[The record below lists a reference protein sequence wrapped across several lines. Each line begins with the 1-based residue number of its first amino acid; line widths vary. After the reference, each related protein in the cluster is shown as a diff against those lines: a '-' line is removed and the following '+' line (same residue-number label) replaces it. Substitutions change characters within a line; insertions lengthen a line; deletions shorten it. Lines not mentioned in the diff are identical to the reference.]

1 MPEVWASTQQDMF
14 EEQPPVLKLGTT
26 ERTKVVMQLQALL
39 NEATV
44 TAEDQQEAGD
54 DEDHA

>member
-1 MPEVWASTQQDMF
+1 MPEGWASTQQDMF
-14 EEQPPVLKLGTT
+14 EESPPGLKLGAT

-39 NEATV
+39 NEAMV
-44 TAEDQQEAGD
+44 TAENQQEAGD